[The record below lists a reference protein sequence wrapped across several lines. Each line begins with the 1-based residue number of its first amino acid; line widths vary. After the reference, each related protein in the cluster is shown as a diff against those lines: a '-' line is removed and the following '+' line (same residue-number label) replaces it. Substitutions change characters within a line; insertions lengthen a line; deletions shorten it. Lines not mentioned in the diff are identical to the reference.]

1 MASSKKKNQAGVM
14 LKREVLLQL
23 HSISFFSLC
32 IIILHNSKWI
42 EDTKQTADHNRVS
55 GAALLLGF
63 VLL

>member
-1 MASSKKKNQAGVM
+1 M
-14 LKREVLLQL
+14 LKHEVLLQF